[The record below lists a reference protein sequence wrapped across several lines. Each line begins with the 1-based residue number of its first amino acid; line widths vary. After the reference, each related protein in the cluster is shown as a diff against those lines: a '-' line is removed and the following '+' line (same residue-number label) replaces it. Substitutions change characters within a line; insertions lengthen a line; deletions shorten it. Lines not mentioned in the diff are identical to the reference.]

1 MWRNALENLE
11 GHNKGSKLMFY
22 PSSITLFLAAPAIPV
37 TDAQSRRRV
46 RTEIKADRLVL
57 TCEYLQGVLTS
68 HRKGAVASPA
78 TTSRS
83 PRVNGRAA
91 AQRAGRTSGNAGGAL
106 RPKAKPIDAWI
117 G

>member
-1 MWRNALENLE
+1 MWRNALGNLE
-11 GHNKGSKLMFY
+11 GHNTGSKLMFY

-37 TDAQSRRRV
+37 TDA
-46 RTEIKADRLVL
+46 EIKADRLVL
-57 TCEYLQGVLTS
+57 TCEYLHGVLTS